1 MQHPEKLYA
10 DFFQKRKPGCH
21 NFMLKKKKNGI
32 TAHRRVVVH
41 EQHIVVK
48 TIQEVKIKEEKK
60 TARSQ
65 EKIRGGFVGPTAR
78 ERSYI
83 LAKKIRE
90 LEMLD
95 AYNMDHVFDVHE
107 LLHHYSHLTCPV
119 YLDIVDRFFV
129 NMYPDL
135 FLPQPSVHVK
145 KPMRKLHTVKL

>member
-1 MQHPEKLYA
+1 
-10 DFFQKRKPGCH
+10 
-21 NFMLKKKKNGI
+21 MLKKKENGI

-41 EQHIVVK
+41 EEHIVLT

-60 TARSQ
+60 TARCH
-65 EKIRGGFVGPTAR
+65 EKIRGGFFGPTAK

-83 LAKKIRE
+83 LARKMKE

-119 YLDIVDRFFV
+119 YLDIVENFFV
-129 NMYPDL
+129 NMYPDF
-135 FLPQPSVHVK
+135 FLPQPNVHVK
-145 KPMRKLHTVKL
+145 KLMRKLHTVKL